1 MAQKKKKIT
10 KKEIKEDKL
19 VTYFFET
26 REFLEKYQKQLLI
39 GAAALIVIIVAGIL
53 IHNKSVENERT
64 ASSELSAIVVSY
76 ANFNWQTAL
85 NGDSLQAKPG
95 LLKIADEYGST
106 TPGEI
111 AKLLAGNA
119 YYGLDEID
127 LANKYYSDYGGSL
140 NLFDAASVAG
150 QSACFEANKNYGQA
164 AEFYQLATKKDR
176 YNPLNAEYMMR
187 AAYNYIL
194 IGKYGVA
201 EELLN
206 KVQRDYPRERAARDV
221 ERYRGLIEAK
231 RIEG

>member
-39 GAAALIVIIVAGIL
+39 GTAALIVIIVAGVL
-53 IHNKSVENERT
+53 IHNKSVENEKT
-64 ASSELSAIVVSY
+64 ASSELTAIVTNY

-95 LLKIADEYGST
+95 LTKIADEYGST

-119 YYGLDEID
+119 YYALDKID
-127 LANKYYSDYGGSL
+127 LANKYYTDYSGSL
-140 NLFDAASVAG
+140 SLFDAASVAG
-150 QSACFEANKNYGQA
+150 QSACFEANKNYEQA
-164 AEFYQLATKKDR
+164 GDFYQIASKKDK
-176 YNPLNAEYMMR
+176 YNPMNAEYLMR
-187 AAYNYIL
+187 AAYNYITV
-194 IGKYGVA
+194 GKYKIA

-206 KVQRDYPRERAARDV
+206 KVQQDYPRVKAARDV

-231 RIEG
+231 KIEG

>member
-10 KKEIKEDKL
+10 KKEMKEDKL

-39 GAAALIVIIVAGIL
+39 GAAALIVIVVAGIL
-53 IHNKSVENERT
+53 IHNKSVENEKT
-64 ASSELSAIVVSY
+64 ASVELSAIVSAY
-76 ANFNWQTAL
+76 ANFNYQTAL

-95 LLKIADEYGST
+95 LINIAQEYGST

-111 AKLLAGNA
+111 AKLLAGNS
-119 YYGLDEID
+119 YYALDKID
-127 LANKYYSDYGGSL
+127 LANNYYSDYSGSL
-140 NLFDAASVAG
+140 SLFDAASVAG
-150 QSACFEANKNYGQA
+150 QSGCFEAKKNYEQA
-164 AEFYQLATKKDR
+164 ADFFRLASKKDK
-176 YNPLNAEYMMR
+176 YNPLNAEYLMR

-194 IGKYGVA
+194 IGKYNIA
-201 EELLN
+201 EDLLN
-206 KVQRDYPRERAARDV
+206 KVQQDYSREKAARDV